1 MRPIPR
7 AALMWI
13 AVPTT
18 LIWWRHDLQTRLRVA
33 EAASGRYGWPLYVIE
48 GSARVPSSNSPKPPC
63 GPSVLARQLLTSHD
77 LSSDSARGE
86 CRGGRE
92 RSVIVPGL
100 AATPGSRTW

>member
-18 LIWWRHDLQTRLRVA
+18 LIWGRHDLQTRLRVA

-48 GSARVPSSNSPKPPC
+48 GRDGPFFEQPEAAVRALRPCSVTPDLARLVQRLSTRRVPWR
-63 GPSVLARQLLTSHD
+63 A
-77 LSSDSARGE
+77 
-86 CRGGRE
+86 
-92 RSVIVPGL
+92 
-100 AATPGSRTW
+100 